1 MSEPAT
7 SFQML
12 MDAYIRGYARA
23 LENPDSQAFVHKA
36 AYDYADKETAPNTPM
51 DRLANQ
57 AAHVRLGMAIGKVD
71 ITESVKELCDMI
83 NALVPE
89 THNPEKEE

>member
-12 MDAYIRGYARA
+12 MDAYIRGYAWG

-57 AAHVRLGMAIGKVD
+57 AAHVRLGLAIRTVD
-71 ITESVKELCDMI
+71 ITGSVEVLCDMI
-83 NALVPE
+83 DELVPD

>member
-12 MDAYIRGYARA
+12 MDAYVRGYSWG
-23 LENPDSQAFVHKA
+23 LENPDGQAFIHKA
-36 AYDYADKETAPNTPM
+36 AYDYADKGTAPNTPF

-57 AAHVRLGMAIGKVD
+57 AAHVRLGMAIERVD
-71 ITESVKELCDMI
+71 ITRAVEVLCDMI
-83 NALVPE
+83 DELVPS